1 MLNRIGSKIGNCVVV
16 AAGNEG
22 NERLHYRGTIGIAT
36 ENTTHNVEFRVGDN
50 VPGFVLELWGN
61 APDIFSVGF
70 VSPFGEMRAKNP
82 GAAG

>member
-50 VPGFVLELWGN
+50 V
-61 APDIFSVGF
+61 
-70 VSPFGEMRAKNP
+70 RALF
-82 GAAG
+82 

>member
-1 MLNRIGSKIGNCVVV
+1 MIDKIGGKIGNCVVV

-50 VPGFVLELWGN
+50 VPGFVLELRGN
-61 APDIFSVGF
+61 APEIYSVGL
-70 VSPFGEMRAKNP
+70 VSTYGESVP
-82 GAAG
+82 